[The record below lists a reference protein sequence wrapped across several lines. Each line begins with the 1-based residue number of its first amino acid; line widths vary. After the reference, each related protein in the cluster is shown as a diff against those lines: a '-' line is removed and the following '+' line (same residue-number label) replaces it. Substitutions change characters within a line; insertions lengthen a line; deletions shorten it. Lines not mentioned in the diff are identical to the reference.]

1 MEATISHDPV
11 NILMV
16 DDQPGKLLSYEAIL
30 GPLGENLLK
39 ANSGREALEYLLKTD
54 IAVVLMDVSMPDIDG
69 FQLADMIRE
78 HPRFQKTAII
88 FISAV
93 HLSDIDRL
101 KGYDR
106 GAVDYIAVPV
116 IPELL
121 RAKVSV
127 FSELYRKTQ
136 QLEKFNRELEQRIAE
151 RTEEL
156 RESES
161 QFRSLANS
169 IPQLAWM
176 ADSEGNRTW
185 FNQRWYDFTG
195 TTFEDVKGWGW
206 TRQHHPEQIPRVLSS
221 IKHSWS
227 TGEPWEDTSLLKGK
241 DGTYRWFLSRALPIR
256 DAHGHIVR
264 WFGTNTDI
272 TNQKQAEEALV
283 KSERLAAMGRLAG
296 IIAHEI
302 NNPLEA
308 ISNAFYLFR
317 NHPSLDEE
325 ARYYSRLAEQ
335 ELARVAHITK
345 QTLSFY
351 RESQQPISVSL
362 AEVLE
367 NVLELQTRRLQLN
380 GISLEKRFETSGIV
394 FGYPGELKQVFL
406 NVIGNAVQAMPNGG
420 RLRVRLLEC
429 SDRNSGGKRGVRVSV
444 YDTGVGIRPEHAK
457 RIFEPF
463 FSTKEAKG
471 TGLGLWISRGIIQ
484 KYEGTIRFRSL
495 RLGER
500 SATCFSVF
508 LPTSAKTEP
517 TGEMA
522 SALVA

>member
-1 MEATISHDPV
+1 
-11 NILMV
+11 MV

-30 GPLGENLLK
+30 GPLRENLLK

-93 HLSDIDRL
+93 HLSDVDRL
-101 KGYDR
+101 KGYER
-106 GAVDYIAVPV
+106 GAVDYISVPV

-121 RAKVSV
+121 RAKVTV
-127 FSELYRKTQ
+127 FAELYRKTQ
-136 QLEKFNRELEQRIAE
+136 QLERLNRELEQRVAE

-176 ADSEGNRTW
+176 THADGSIFW
-185 FNQRWYDFTG
+185 YNQRWYDFTG
-195 TTFEDVKGWGW
+195 TTFDDVKGWGW
-206 TRQHHPEQIPRVLSS
+206 KKVLHPDHLDASTRKFQLCLA
-221 IKHSWS
+221 
-227 TGEPWEDTSLLKGK
+227 TGEPWEDTFPLRGK
-241 DGTYRWFLSRALPIR
+241 DGNFRWFLSRALPIR
-256 DAHGHIVR
+256 DVNGKIVR

-272 TNQKQAEEALV
+272 TDRKQAEEALV

-308 ISNAFYLFR
+308 ISNAFYLLR
-317 NHPSLDEE
+317 DHPSLDEE
-325 ARYYSRLAEQ
+325 ARYYSRLAEE

-351 RESQQPISVSL
+351 RESQRAIPLSL
-362 AEVLE
+362 ADVLD
-367 NVLELQTRRLQLN
+367 NVIELQSRNLHVN
-380 GISLEKRFETSGIV
+380 SVALEKRFRTQGKIQ
-394 FGYPGELKQVFL
+394 GYPGELKQVFL
-406 NVIGNAVQAMPNGG
+406 NIIGNAVQAMPTGG
-420 RLRVRLLEC
+420 RLRIALRE
-429 SDRNSGGKRGVRVSV
+429 SSGRKNGRRGIRVSV
-444 YDTGVGIRPEHAK
+444 CDTGVGIPSENAK
-457 RIFEPF
+457 RLFEPF

-484 KYEGTIRFRSL
+484 KYEGTIRFRSIAL
-495 RLGER
+495 KGRN
-500 SATCFSVF
+500 ATCFSVF
-508 LPTSAKTEP
+508 IPTSAATQPTEI
-517 TGEMA
+517 A
-522 SALVA
+522 ALVA

>member
-1 MEATISHDPV
+1 METTLSHEPV

-30 GPLGENLLK
+30 GPLAENLLK

-127 FSELYRKTQ
+127 FAELYRKTQ

-176 ADSEGNRTW
+176 ADPAGNRTW

-195 TTFEDVKGWGW
+195 TTFEDVMGWGW
-206 TRQHHPEQIPRVLSS
+206 TRQHHPEQMPRVLSS

-317 NHPSLDEE
+317 DHPSLDEE

-367 NVLELQTRRLQLN
+367 NVLELQTRRLHLN
-380 GISLEKRFETSGIV
+380 GISLEKQFKTSGIV

-406 NVIGNAVQAMPNGG
+406 NVIANAVQAMPNGG
-420 RLRVRLLEC
+420 RLRVLLREC
-429 SDRNSGGKRGVRVSV
+429 GDRNSGGKRGVRVSV

-471 TGLGLWISRGIIQ
+471 TGLGLWISKGIIQ
-484 KYEGTIRFRSL
+484 KYAGSIRFRSL

-508 LPTSAKTEP
+508 LPTSAKAEL

-522 SALVA
+522 ALA

>member
-1 MEATISHDPV
+1 MSTHEPV

-30 GPLGENLLK
+30 GPLREKLVK
-39 ANSGREALEYLLKTD
+39 ANSGREALEYLLKLD

-78 HPRFQKTAII
+78 HPRFQRTAII

-93 HLSDIDRL
+93 HLSDVDRL
-101 KGYDR
+101 KGYER
-106 GAVDYIAVPV
+106 GAVDYISVPV

-127 FSELYRKTQ
+127 FAELYRKTQ
-136 QLEKFNRELEQRIAE
+136 QLERLNRELEQRVTE

-176 ADSEGNRTW
+176 THADGSIFW
-185 FNQRWYDFTG
+185 YNQRWYDYTG
-195 TTFEDVKGWGW
+195 TTLEEVKGWGW
-206 TRQHHPEQIPRVLSS
+206 KIVHHPDYLEAATRKFQLCLA
-221 IKHSWS
+221 
-227 TGEPWEDTSLLKGK
+227 TGEPWEDTFPLRGK
-241 DGTYRWFLSRALPIR
+241 DGNFRWFLSRALPIR
-256 DAHGHIVR
+256 DVNGRIVR

-272 TNQKQAEEALV
+272 TERKQAEEALV

-308 ISNAFYLFR
+308 ISNAFYLLR
-317 NHPSLDEE
+317 DHPSLDEE
-325 ARYYSRLAEQ
+325 ARYYSKLAEE

-351 RESQQPISVSL
+351 RESQRAIALSL
-362 AEVLE
+362 AEVLD
-367 NVLELQTRRLQLN
+367 NVIELQSRNLHMN
-380 GISLEKRFETSGIV
+380 SVALEKQFRTQGQIQ
-394 FGYPGELKQVFL
+394 GYPVELKQVFL
-406 NVIGNAVQAMPNGG
+406 NIIGNAVQAMPNGG
-420 RLRVRLLEC
+420 RLRVALRE
-429 SDRNSGGKRGVRVSV
+429 SSGRKSGRRGFRISIC
-444 YDTGVGIRPEHAK
+444 DTGVGIRPEHAK
-457 RIFEPF
+457 RLFEPF

-471 TGLGLWISRGIIQ
+471 TGLGLWISKGIIQ

-495 RLGER
+495 TVGGRN
-500 SATCFSVF
+500 ATCFSVF
-508 LPTSAKTEP
+508 IPTSAATQPTEIAA
-517 TGEMA
+517 M
-522 SALVA
+522 VA